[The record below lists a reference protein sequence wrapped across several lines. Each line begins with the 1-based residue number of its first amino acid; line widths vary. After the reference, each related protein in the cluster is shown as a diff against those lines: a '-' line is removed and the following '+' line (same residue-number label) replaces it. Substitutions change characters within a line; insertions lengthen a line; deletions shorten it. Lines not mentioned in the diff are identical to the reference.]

1 MKLSFQ
7 KRTTSCLQIKQAPKG
22 GRGDK
27 NKPKNQNNNNNKN
40 PTKNSDIHGQKKAKF
55 FWISV
60 KSFEETSWN
69 QQHIHKKIQTQP
81 LKL

>member
-27 NKPKNQNNNNNKN
+27 NKPKNQNNNNNKTYM
-40 PTKNSDIHGQKKAKF
+40 PEKK
-55 FWISV
+55 V
-60 KSFEETSWN
+60 TERPRN
-69 QQHIHKKIQTQP
+69 
-81 LKL
+81 L